1 MKSKPFLTF
10 GIITFLAFFTVS
22 QVNCQYGFHLEDY
35 LAFVNNNKHLEA
47 HQLLSRHAP
56 MNEYY
61 SAVNNGTPLKNYLYL
76 DSIIEKYELTQ
87 DELMMLSE
95 NQFLVT
101 ERISYG
107 KTPTAMIDVYN
118 KDLPFF
124 VSTDAILD
132 ALHNAYSSIL
142 MATEAELLYPRL
154 IRIINTLYD
163 SLPQQITKYGSIS
176 GMEKSLE
183 DLDLFVTVFKNLSSP
198 DYYPPKLV
206 SEDKVKE
213 ILTAIQDEKFVSIL
227 LFTDFPRAIDFSQ
240 FTVRGHYSKSEELT
254 TYFKCMMWLGRTE
267 IVLANAP
274 KEWYA
279 RGFNEDGLKRLNML
293 AMMLNESLEL
303 SNVKAT
309 LNEIDGVIEALVGK
323 SDNLRPEDLS
333 GILKDLGIENASD
346 LLSDDLFNTYQKV
359 LLNSPEFNQQILS
372 SFVMGT
378 EGSELSTIPVS
389 YYLLGQR
396 YVIDSHVFSKLV
408 YDNIVYHE
416 EKVFR
421 MMPDPLDAMFVLGND
436 NALPLLSEELE
447 QWHYSSQ
454 LAAMRYLVE
463 AHEHSFWHIS
473 FYNGWLQSLRLL
485 NPYKDQDN
493 MPLFMKTV
501 AWQQEKLNTQLSSW
515 AQLRHD
521 NILYAKQSYTG
532 GTGCSFPH
540 SYVEPYPDFY
550 RQIGN
555 LARRTSE
562 IEIFSQVHSRFSDQ
576 NAQEYFQFLGTT
588 MDMLATIAQKE
599 LAGENL
605 NKTET
610 AFLQAMIHQV
620 YASYDGWYIKLLFGS
635 NGKDTRYTGDDDY
648 LVADVHT
655 QPTDRFGIT
664 VGNVLHVGTG
674 KVNLGIFLA
683 ESPSAGF
690 QPMAFVGP
698 VLSYY
703 EKTTT
708 NFQRLND
715 ETWGQMVI
723 TNTLPE
729 RPDWVNVYLADSM
742 GNMRPPGRELAGL
755 LYTGIEEWEIDQS
768 PETELSV
775 YPNPVSN
782 EMVIKCFLQ
791 DRDKIQIGVYSL
803 TGQLVN
809 SIFSDEKPPGDNE
822 IHWNAQSLP
831 GGVYFIRLT
840 TKNGLIHSKIVK
852 H

>member
-279 RGFNEDGLKRLNML
+279 
-293 AMMLNESLEL
+293 
-303 SNVKAT
+303 
-309 LNEIDGVIEALVGK
+309 
-323 SDNLRPEDLS
+323 
-333 GILKDLGIENASD
+333 
-346 LLSDDLFNTYQKV
+346 
-359 LLNSPEFNQQILS
+359 
-372 SFVMGT
+372 
-378 EGSELSTIPVS
+378 
-389 YYLLGQR
+389 
-396 YVIDSHVFSKLV
+396 
-408 YDNIVYHE
+408 
-416 EKVFR
+416 
-421 MMPDPLDAMFVLGND
+421 
-436 NALPLLSEELE
+436 
-447 QWHYSSQ
+447 
-454 LAAMRYLVE
+454 
-463 AHEHSFWHIS
+463 
-473 FYNGWLQSLRLL
+473 
-485 NPYKDQDN
+485 
-493 MPLFMKTV
+493 
-501 AWQQEKLNTQLSSW
+501 
-515 AQLRHD
+515 
-521 NILYAKQSYTG
+521 
-532 GTGCSFPH
+532 
-540 SYVEPYPDFY
+540 
-550 RQIGN
+550 
-555 LARRTSE
+555 
-562 IEIFSQVHSRFSDQ
+562 
-576 NAQEYFQFLGTT
+576 
-588 MDMLATIAQKE
+588 
-599 LAGENL
+599 
-605 NKTET
+605 
-610 AFLQAMIHQV
+610 
-620 YASYDGWYIKLLFGS
+620 
-635 NGKDTRYTGDDDY
+635 
-648 LVADVHT
+648 
-655 QPTDRFGIT
+655 
-664 VGNVLHVGTG
+664 
-674 KVNLGIFLA
+674 
-683 ESPSAGF
+683 
-690 QPMAFVGP
+690 
-698 VLSYY
+698 
-703 EKTTT
+703 
-708 NFQRLND
+708 
-715 ETWGQMVI
+715 
-723 TNTLPE
+723 
-729 RPDWVNVYLADSM
+729 
-742 GNMRPPGRELAGL
+742 
-755 LYTGIEEWEIDQS
+755 
-768 PETELSV
+768 
-775 YPNPVSN
+775 
-782 EMVIKCFLQ
+782 
-791 DRDKIQIGVYSL
+791 
-803 TGQLVN
+803 
-809 SIFSDEKPPGDNE
+809 
-822 IHWNAQSLP
+822 
-831 GGVYFIRLT
+831 
-840 TKNGLIHSKIVK
+840 
-852 H
+852 